1 MQSPPSPA
9 PPSPTARH
17 LAPATWGRTA
27 LGLLTGALPG
37 GVFLAAAR
45 SAFNSDWLWPI
56 LAVGTLLYF
65 LSLPL
70 AAWQFGRR
78 ARLGLAWGYVAG
90 VVATTVMVLALL
102 LTTGAVF

>member
-1 MQSPPSPA
+1 MPSAAPA
-9 PPSPTARH
+9 ARQ
-17 LAPATWGRTA
+17 LAPAAWARAA
-27 LGLLTGALPG
+27 LGLLIGALPG
-37 GVFLAAAR
+37 AQFLVAAR
-45 SAFNSDWLWPI
+45 GTLNSDGLWPI

-90 VVATTVMVLALL
+90 VVVTTVMVLALL
-102 LTTGAVF
+102 FTTGALF

>member
-1 MQSPPSPA
+1 MPPLPPA
-9 PPSPTARH
+9 APTARRR
-17 LAPATWGRTA
+17 APGAWGRAA
-27 LGLLTGALPG
+27 LGLLIGALPG
-37 GVFLAAAR
+37 VAFVVAAR
-45 SAFNSDWLWPI
+45 GALNSDGLWPI

-90 VVATTVMVLALL
+90 VVVTTGVVLALL
-102 LTTGAVF
+102 LTTGALF